1 MPVLPRFLRRPSS
14 PTTVDQDFL
23 DACATITPRRL
34 AGYTTAQAF
43 YDGDHGT
50 KLTDRA
56 KKFLQQTGI
65 PFCENFCEPVVDAMT
80 DRIAITGFLTGLG
93 DEGRV
98 EAFEQ
103 WADELWQRC
112 RLDATQQ
119 MLWQRTVTLGDGFVL
134 VDLAADGR
142 PRFTVQQSA
151 RVNVCYSDDV
161 PDSLEWASKQWV
173 TQKTGPQNPNGR
185 AIQRLNVY
193 WPDRV
198 EKWFRLHTGEA
209 GGTGGWSAWS
219 DTDGEDA
226 VVPWVRP
233 DGTPRGV
240 PVFHFAN
247 KPCDH
252 DYGRSEI
259 RGTIPQQELL
269 NKLVIDLALVL
280 DNHGSPEKWATGIE
294 PSQASTLSAI
304 GDLWSAA
311 DPNAKFGQFDA
322 AHPEGLLA
330 AIEGTLSRIARRSR
344 TPLHLLTGGDMP
356 SGEALKSAEA
366 GLVAKVRD
374 RQGVWGNRWE
384 DAILYAARLAQ
395 DEGNDV
401 DVPDDL
407 IVSAQWQDPES
418 RNEKTQLEAAILKNE
433 LGVSKETL
441 LRELGYNPE
450 QERAARLVEVEEAQ
464 ASMARMFDRGPDQ
477 PGERPADQPAFGG
490 QR

>member
-1 MPVLPRFLRRPSS
+1 MPVLPRFLRRPT
-14 PTTVDQDFL
+14 TTVDQDFL
-23 DACATITPRRL
+23 DGCATIPATRL
-34 AGYTTAQAF
+34 ANYTTAQAF
-43 YDGDHGT
+43 YDGDHNT

-56 KKFLQQTGI
+56 KRFLQQSGI
-65 PFCENFCEPVVDAMT
+65 PFCDNFCEPVVDSMT
-80 DRIAITGFLTGLG
+80 DRLAVTGFLTGLG

-119 MLWQRTVTLGDGFVL
+119 LLWQRTVTLGDGFVL
-134 VDLAADGR
+134 VDLAPDGR

-151 RVNVCYSDDV
+151 RMNVCYSDDV
-161 PDSLEWASKQWV
+161 PDALEWAAKQWV
-173 TQKTGPQNPNGR
+173 TSKAGPQNPDGR
-185 AIQRLNVY
+185 PIQRLNVY

-198 EKWFRLHTGEA
+198 EKWFRLHAGED

-219 DTDGEDA
+219 DADGEDP

-247 KPCDH
+247 KPCDQ

-269 NKLVIDLALVL
+269 NKLVLDLAMVL
-280 DNHGSPEKWATGIE
+280 DYHGEPQRWVTGVE
-294 PSQASTLSAI
+294 PSSAPSSAT
-304 GDLWSAA
+304 GDLWTAA
-311 DPNAKFGQFDA
+311 DPNARFGQFDA
-322 AHPEGLLA
+322 ANPEGLLA

-366 GLVAKVRD
+366 GLVSKVRD

-395 DEGNDV
+395 DEDAGAV
-401 DVPDDL
+401 EVPDDL
-407 IVSAQWQDPES
+407 IVSAQWEDPES
-418 RNEKTQLEAAILKNE
+418 RNEKTQLEAAILKHE
-433 LGVSKETL
+433 LGVSKDTL
-441 LRELGYNPE
+441 LRELGYDPDA
-450 QERAARLVEVEEAQ
+450 ERAARVGDLEEAQ
-464 ASMARMFDRGPDQ
+464 ANMVRVFDRGPQQADDEQDDQ
-477 PGERPADQPAFGG
+477 RVMA
-490 QR
+490 